1 MTAPVRIAATAG
13 YLPQRVVT
21 AAEIAAASEIPE
33 DVIVDR
39 FGLTSRHLAADDE
52 HVCDMAAA
60 AARSLFAETGVDPAS
75 IDVVVYFGSQWKEYP
90 VWQAAPRIA
99 EMLGCR
105 GAFALELDYVSC
117 GSPVALRMVRDMMVA
132 EPEIH
137 RILMVGASRES
148 RLIDPRNRRI
158 RFALDFGDGAAAAL
172 ITRDPADGYATVL
185 GSHAIS
191 DGSYSLHVKVEIGGS
206 VRPLPGPDDRTV
218 SGDPYVPQLDVHNL
232 DTMKRRLNA
241 DSLPAFMSAAVGALQ
256 RSGATMSDI
265 DFVCPIHMKRSMH
278 GALLAELDVDESQSV
293 YLADTGHMSGV
304 DPLFA
309 LDRARRAGRLTPGAL
324 CLLVAAGTGYTWAA
338 TCVRIEGGE

>member
-1 MTAPVRIAATAG
+1 MSGSVRIAATAS
-13 YLPQRVVT
+13 YLPERVVT
-21 AAEIAAASEIPE
+21 AAEIAAAAQIPE

-39 FGLTSRHLAADDE
+39 FGLTGRHLAADDE
-52 HVCDMAAA
+52 HVCDMSVA
-60 AARSLFAETGVDPAS
+60 AARRLFAETGVDPAS

-99 EMLGCR
+99 DLLGCR

-117 GSPVALRMVRDMMVA
+117 GSPVALRTVRDMMVA
-132 EPEIH
+132 EPEIN

-158 RFALDFGDGAAAAL
+158 RFALDFGDGAVAAL
-172 ITRDPADGYATVL
+172 ITRDPSDGYATVL

-191 DGSYSLHVKVEIGGS
+191 DGSYSLHVKMEIGGS
-206 VRPLPGPDDRTV
+206 VQPLPGPDDRTA
-218 SGDPYVPQLDVHNL
+218 SGEPYVPQLDVRDL
-232 DTMKRRLNA
+232 DAMKRRLGA
-241 DSLPAFMSAAVGALQ
+241 DSLPAFMAAATGALR
-256 RSGATMSDI
+256 RSGATMADI

-278 GALLAELDVDESQSV
+278 AALLAGLGVDESKSV

-309 LDRARRAGRLTPGAL
+309 LDRARRAGRLAQGAL
-324 CLLVAAGTGYTWAA
+324 CLLIAAGTGYTWAT
-338 TCVRIEGGE
+338 TCVRIEGES